1 MKFLHRN
8 RTISERKGRVLRI
21 CFTLIEL
28 LVTIAVIAI
37 LASLLLPALNSAR
50 AKAHQISCVNNLK
63 HLGFA
68 AISYASESEDYFA
81 PAFSEWSGYFWENFV
96 RLKYLSPTKDYD
108 GVARNQR
115 LLPVPSLSC
124 PSEPHSST
132 TYPGNSSAR
141 TKASDYGV
149 NYFMDYQLPENNPEQ
164 VIFMKLTEF
173 KHASKVFMYGDR
185 YWSAIYNIN
194 PYNAD
199 LEKHKRMMRHSNGIN
214 IAYVDGHARWLPS
227 RRYPVKVYHLDAH
240 CWIQWGY
247 KRFQGNW
254 GSSSLWQD

>member
-1 MKFLHRN
+1 MV
-8 RTISERKGRVLRI
+8 SRI

-37 LASLLLPALNSAR
+37 LASLLIPALNSAR
-50 AKAHQISCVNNLK
+50 KKAHQITCMNNLK
-63 HLGFA
+63 QLGFA
-68 AISYASESEDYFA
+68 AISYASESEDYFV
-81 PAFSEWSGYFWENFV
+81 PAYFDWSGYFWENFV

-108 GVARNQR
+108 GVAKIQR

-199 LEKHKRMMRHSNGIN
+199 LAKHESMMRHSNGIN

-247 KRFQGNW
+247 KRFQGSW